1 MALLRIALAQINPTV
16 GDLSGNAEKI
26 ICYMEMAREKGV
38 DVITFPELSLCG
50 YPPEDLLLKHQFL
63 YDCQK
68 TLEDIV
74 TKTSGI
80 TCILGFPEI
89 SETFVYNAAA
99 LIHDGKLI
107 GTYRKVLLPNYGVFD
122 EKRYFEPGKEGFVL
136 ALDGVSIGI
145 NICEDSWSSEGP
157 AKVEVQKGGA
167 RVIVNISASPYYAG
181 KRKVREQVLREL
193 ALENGCFILY
203 NNLVGGQDELI
214 FDGGSFILDPKGE
227 LMANS
232 KQFDEDMLV
241 FDLEIKQDEPPCSE
255 NSSMPSDKSS
265 SGEVRRFSISSVA
278 PSQKQKIPDVR
289 GRWLDYLEEVYSALV
304 LGVRDYVRKNG
315 FPKVLIG
322 ISGGIDSALTAA
334 IAVDALGSEGVVGVT
349 MPSRFSSEGTKED
362 ACFLSDNLGIR
373 LISIPIEQVF
383 NSYLDM
389 LKPIFDGIAPDITEE
404 NIQARIRGNILMSLS
419 NKFGWLVLTTGNKS
433 ETAVGYCTLYGDMA
447 GGFAVIKDVT
457 KTMVY
462 KLAEFKNRQ
471 AGRLIIPESI
481 IEREPSAELRP
492 DQKDQDS
499 LTPYDKLDAI
509 LWAYIEQDMAYID
522 ILKMGFN
529 EDTVKRV
536 IQMVDRN
543 EYKRRQGPPGIK
555 ITPKA
560 FGKDWRLPIS
570 NQYTKLYL
578 SSSS

>member
-1 MALLRIALAQINPTV
+1 LPLLRIALAQINTTV

-26 ICYMEMAREKGV
+26 ICYIEMAREKGV
-38 DVITFPELSLCG
+38 ELITFPELSLCG

-63 YDCQK
+63 CDCQK
-68 TLEDIV
+68 ALEDIV

-89 SETFVYNAAA
+89 SESFVYNAAA
-99 LIHDGKLI
+99 LIHNGNLI

-136 ALDGVSIGI
+136 VLNGVPIGI
-145 NICEDSWSSEGP
+145 NICEDSWFSEGP

-167 RVIVNISASPYYAG
+167 RVIANISASPYYAER
-181 KRKVREQVLREL
+181 RKVREQVMRKLAREN
-193 ALENGCFILY
+193 ECFVFY

-214 FDGGSFILDPKGE
+214 FDGGSFILDPEGG
-227 LMANS
+227 LLANS
-232 KQFDEDMLV
+232 IQFDEDMLV
-241 FDLEIKQDEPPCSE
+241 FDLEITQDEPSCSE
-255 NSSMPSDKSS
+255 NSLMLSDKPS
-265 SGEVRRFSISSVA
+265 SGEVRMFSISSVV
-278 PSQKQKIPDVR
+278 PSQKQKIPEAR
-289 GRWLDYLEEVYSALV
+289 IRWLDYPEEVYSALV

-334 IAVDALGSEGVVGVT
+334 IAVDALGAEAVVGVT

-373 LISIPIEQVF
+373 LISIPIEHVF
-383 NSYLDM
+383 NSYLDI
-389 LKPIFDGIAPDITEE
+389 LKPVFDGMAPDVTEE

-457 KTMVY
+457 KTMAY

-471 AGRLIIPESI
+471 AGRPIIPKSI

-499 LTPYDKLDAI
+499 LPPYDKLDAI
-509 LWAYIEQDMAYID
+509 LRAYIEQDMAYTE
-522 ILKMGFN
+522 ILKMGF
-529 EDTVKRV
+529 DGDMVKRV

-555 ITPKA
+555 ITPRA

-578 SSSS
+578 GSSS

>member
-1 MALLRIALAQINPTV
+1 LPLLRIALAQINTTV

-26 ICYMEMAREKGV
+26 ICYIEMAREKGV
-38 DVITFPELSLCG
+38 ELITFPELSLCG

-63 YDCQK
+63 CDCQK
-68 TLEDIV
+68 ALEDIV

-89 SETFVYNAAA
+89 SESFVYNAAA
-99 LIHDGKLI
+99 LIHNGNLI

-136 ALDGVSIGI
+136 VLNGVPIGI
-145 NICEDSWSSEGP
+145 NICEDSWFSEGP

-167 RVIVNISASPYYAG
+167 RVIANISASPYYAER
-181 KRKVREQVLREL
+181 RKVREQVMRKLAREN
-193 ALENGCFILY
+193 ECFVFY

-214 FDGGSFILDPKGE
+214 FDGGSFILDPEGG
-227 LMANS
+227 LLANS
-232 KQFDEDMLV
+232 IQFDEDMLV
-241 FDLEIKQDEPPCSE
+241 FDLEITQDEPSCSE
-255 NSSMPSDKSS
+255 NSLMLSDKPS
-265 SGEVRRFSISSVA
+265 SGEVRMFSISSVV
-278 PSQKQKIPDVR
+278 PSQKQKIPEAR
-289 GRWLDYLEEVYSALV
+289 IRWLDYPEEVYSALV

-334 IAVDALGSEGVVGVT
+334 IAVDALGAEAVVGVT

-373 LISIPIEQVF
+373 LISIPIEHVF
-383 NSYLDM
+383 NSYLDI
-389 LKPIFDGIAPDITEE
+389 LKPVFDGMAPDVTEE
-404 NIQARIRGNILMSLS
+404 NIQARIRGNLLMSLS

-457 KTMVY
+457 KTMAY

-471 AGRLIIPESI
+471 AGRPIIPKSI

-499 LTPYDKLDAI
+499 LPPYDKLDAI
-509 LWAYIEQDMAYID
+509 LRAYIEQDMAYTE
-522 ILKMGFN
+522 ILKMGF
-529 EDTVKRV
+529 DGDMVKRV

-555 ITPKA
+555 ITPRA

-578 SSSS
+578 GSSS